1 MILNTT
7 TLAHDVGQAR
17 CQQHGGMLPEPR
29 SQQENDFLDELGTSM
44 FTLGMQDTVSEDV
57 WRWDTDRSEVIF
69 QAWRPGQP
77 GNGADAL
84 GVPEDCAVMGRDYS
98 DVSGGPTWS
107 WDDLP
112 CDSDSYWDGKP
123 KSLIC
128 QRKPGT

>member
-29 SQQENDFLDELGTSM
+29 SQQENDFLDELGSSM
-44 FTLGMQDTVSEDV
+44 FLLGMNDIVTEGV
-57 WRWDTDRSEVIF
+57 WRWDSDVSDVIF
-69 QAWRPGQP
+69 QNWRPGQP
-77 GNGADAL
+77 DDNL
-84 GVPEDCAVMGRDYS
+84 GIHEHCAVMNRDYS
-98 DVSGGPTWS
+98 QLSGGQSSS

-112 CDSDSYWDGKP
+112 CSSDSYMDGQP

-128 QRKPGT
+128 QRKIGM